1 MIYWINPTLKNKL
14 RQEWRINTCLQ
25 YVRPRRERLD
35 RPDGDD
41 EDREVDLLDDGAGPG
56 ARMGNRSEI
65 CQKINTTQFAG
76 KRILHT
82 ENAEIMAIFARNKI
96 T

>member
-1 MIYWINPTLKNKL
+1 MIYRINPKRKLKPE
-14 RQEWRINTCLQ
+14 RRINTCPQ

-41 EDREVDLLDDGAGPG
+41 EDREVDILDDGAGPG
-56 ARMGNRSEI
+56 ARLGNRLEI
-65 CQKINTTQFAG
+65 CQEIYTTQFAS

-82 ENAEIMAIFARNKI
+82 ENA
-96 T
+96 